1 MSFSFYIFVRTRR
14 GVGSRHC
21 HHHLYRVLP
30 LSVPPQTLDPVR
42 SFIRFRHMVGCCCCG
57 CCCCWYSYQHAC
69 RRRLVLLNTHFYIIP
84 SPINTTRMQS
94 NRQRQF
100 LSARWLC
107 ATCPPLSLS
116 PALSRH
122 QHIAVSFCYRLY
134 FLFFLGLFITTSF
147 ISPSNLCMCYRAF
160 GGAIKRVKH
169 HLRPHFVFVS
179 VCETVSESRAST
191 FCVIHLTYDG
201 LYWRKL
207 GRKMSA
213 V

>member
-57 CCCCWYSYQHAC
+57 CCCCCCWYSYQHAC

-107 ATCPPLSLS
+107 ATCPPLSLPPY
-116 PALSRH
+116 PA
-122 QHIAVSFCYRLY
+122 
-134 FLFFLGLFITTSF
+134 TSTLQLAFAIDF
-147 ISPSNLCMCYRAF
+147 ISCSFLASSLLLVLF
-160 GGAIKRVKH
+160 H
-169 HLRPHFVFVS
+169 HQT
-179 VCETVSESRAST
+179 CA
-191 FCVIHLTYDG
+191 CVIEPLEA
-201 LYWRKL
+201 R
-207 GRKMSA
+207 
-213 V
+213 